1 MKKDELHK
9 IGVGIYQDERGFVYS
24 DIQELLTFHNLPDR
38 PEIRRAV
45 RDEIERQFG
54 AEVTELPGE

>member
-1 MKKDELHK
+1 
-9 IGVGIYQDERGFVYS
+9 
-24 DIQELLTFHNLPDR
+24 LTFHNLPDR